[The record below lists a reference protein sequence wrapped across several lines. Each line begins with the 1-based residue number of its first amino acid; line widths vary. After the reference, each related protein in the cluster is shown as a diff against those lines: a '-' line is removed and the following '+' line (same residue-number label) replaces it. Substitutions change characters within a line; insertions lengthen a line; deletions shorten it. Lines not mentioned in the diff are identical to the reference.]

1 MQGVRHQ
8 GGQDGSHPPV
18 VVLQADRGGRLQTVD
33 GIEPGVN
40 GGTGGGQVWSL
51 TQFIL
56 FHNLSK
62 SLFSHSFLFTPVFQ
76 GPTLAV

>member
-51 TQFIL
+51 T
-56 FHNLSK
+56 
-62 SLFSHSFLFTPVFQ
+62 
-76 GPTLAV
+76 

>member
-51 TQFIL
+51 TQFYSVSQSFTITIL
-56 FHNLSK
+56 SQFSFHNQAK
-62 SLFSHSFLFTPVFQ
+62 SY
-76 GPTLAV
+76 

>member
-40 GGTGGGQVWSL
+40 GGTGGRQVWSL
-51 TQFIL
+51 TQFYSVSQSFTITIL
-56 FHNLSK
+56 SQFSPHNQAK
-62 SLFSHSFLFTPVFQ
+62 SY
-76 GPTLAV
+76 